1 MMEVD
6 YPHSA
11 CSFPNVV
18 EVATGLADIA
28 GLNAEERY
36 KFFRGNAIEAY
47 GLERKGIAK

>member
-11 CSFPNVV
+11 CAFPNVV
-18 EVATGLADIA
+18 AVATELADVA

-47 GLERKGIAK
+47 GLERIGISQ